1 MSPHKNQPQNKVKT
15 MAPFPSNFC
24 RVGGTPVNQI
34 YGPRGG
40 LGPSPPR
47 LPKAAQSLPNVSS
60 PARHGPRTL
69 RLARRPRLL
78 AKLCRSLYLKESS
91 SSREGTVIAIRN
103 PGNARRRYRSRNLSR
118 AVQNSEATVNVYQAN
133 FIQFKLRVLHFHWL
147 KRS

>member
-1 MSPHKNQPQNKVKT
+1 

-34 YGPRGG
+34 YCPRGR

-47 LPKAAQSLPNVSS
+47 LPKAAQSLPNASS
-60 PARHGPRTL
+60 PARHRPRTL

-91 SSREGTVIAIRN
+91 SSSDGTVIAIRN
-103 PGNARRRYRSRNLSR
+103 PGNPRALYRYRNLSK
-118 AVQNSEATVNVYQAN
+118 AVQNSEATANVYQAT
-133 FIQFKLRVLHFHWL
+133 FIDSLN
-147 KRS
+147 